1 MIKPLTLSVGL
12 AIAIGMSGLAFA
24 GGHGKSM
31 PTPQGPSYDPCVPSA
46 QCAPKDCSWLKKHT
60 FNIPICIPK
69 IDWCAIPKP
78 RLNCN
83 YTYTWVL
90 KKQLC
95 GPLITWE
102 KGNKLGHGCDGC
114 GVGGGVYPTG
124 QFASAQ
130 GGAPAVTGSGQAT
143 YGSGQVFGAGQAHG
157 EMAPAPPAE
166 GVEAPPAPVGEAPAP
181 PATSMLFLPR
191 GSN

>member
-12 AIAIGMSGLAFA
+12 AVAFGMSSLAFA
-24 GGHGKSM
+24 GDHGKSL
-31 PTPQGPSYDPCVPSA
+31 PSPQGPCYDPCTPSA
-46 QCAPKDCSWLKKHT
+46 QCAPKDCSWLKKCTVSFHV
-60 FNIPICIPK
+60 PK
-69 IDWCAIPKP
+69 IDWCCIPKP
-78 RLNCN
+78 KLNCN

-102 KGNKLGHGCDGC
+102 KGHKVGHGCDAC
-114 GVGGGVYPTG
+114 GPMGVYPTG

-130 GGAPAVTGSGQAT
+130 GGAAA
-143 YGSGQVFGAGQAHG
+143 YGSGQVFGAGQAHDA
-157 EMAPAPPAE
+157 APAPSAE
-166 GVEAPPAPVGEAPAP
+166 GVEAPPAPAGDMPAP